1 MGNINWDMVSAI
13 GTIAAVFTA
22 ILIPWKIAK
31 HQSDIALFEQ
41 RLECYTILNSLL
53 KLSDNLKD
61 LNSCHEISSTF
72 SYWVS
77 PKYKI
82 KYYNSID
89 ENKMQIIKL
98 DQYLSTESML
108 EDYKKILYSGEFIFS
123 NYNVESAI
131 KLVDSA
137 YLINEA
143 FNSYNIK
150 SCAGDEES
158 LIKIKEDFVSNCEN
172 FYDTYMSKIK
182 SQLNLIKK

>member
-1 MGNINWDMVSAI
+1 MENINWDMVSAI

-53 KLSDNLKD
+53 KLSDSLKN
-61 LNSCHEISSTF
+61 LNSYHEISSTF

-98 DQYLSTESML
+98 DQYLSTETML

-123 NYNVESAI
+123 NYDVESAI

-137 YLINEA
+137 YIINEV
-143 FNSYNIK
+143 FNSYNIHSYSDDK
-150 SCAGDEES
+150 ENV
-158 LIKIKEDFVSNCEN
+158 IKIKDDFVNNCKKFN
-172 FYDTYMSKIK
+172 DTCMSQIK